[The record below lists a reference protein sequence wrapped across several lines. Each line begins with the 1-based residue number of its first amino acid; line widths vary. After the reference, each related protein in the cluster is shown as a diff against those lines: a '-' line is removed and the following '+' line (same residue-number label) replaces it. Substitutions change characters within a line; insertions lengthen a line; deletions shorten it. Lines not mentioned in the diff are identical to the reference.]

1 MYEKVVGYIYISKER
16 NKNEIYLITKS
27 ITKPT
32 HENCLKHLCC
42 CCSIAKSCLTL
53 CDPMGCNMTGFP
65 VPLHLLEFAQVHVYC
80 ISDSTQTSHLL
91 VPSFPAFKLSQH
103 QSLFHCVGYS
113 HQMGKILELQ
123 LQAQSFQWICR
134 LISFKF
140 DWLTSLLSKEL
151 LKVFSST
158 TVGKHQFFSALPS
171 LWPSSHNRIERPY
184 IALTIQTFVCKVVSL
199 FFNTLS
205 RFVIAFLPRSNHL
218 LISRL
223 QHLYLFKIYRS
234 CTNNNCS

>member
-1 MYEKVVGYIYISKER
+1 M
-16 NKNEIYLITKS
+16 LLLF
-27 ITKPT
+27 
-32 HENCLKHLCC
+32 NCQVLSDSLWSHGLQHDRLPCPSPSPGVC
-42 CCSIAKSCLTL
+42 PSSCLLHQWCHPTISSSVAL
-53 CDPMGCNMTGFP
+53 FSCLQAFP
-65 VPLHLLEFAQVHVYC
+65 ASE
-80 ISDSTQTSHLL
+80 
-91 VPSFPAFKLSQH
+91 SFPLCW
-103 QSLFHCVGYS
+103 LFTSDGQNIGASASGTVLP
-113 HQMGKILELQ
+113 MN
-123 LQAQSFQWICR
+123 ICR

-223 QHLYLFKIYRS
+223 QHLYWFKIYRS